1 MKLAGWS
8 LHFYRLPYRRAVTW
22 AYAAESSS
30 DYALL
35 KLTADDGTV
44 GIAEGVVKP
53 ARTGFSPRSLEA
65 TLEDVMLPRLR
76 DVELSDAAAVRRAF
90 DWVDGNRSPRALI
103 DNACWSMRSAA
114 AGKPL
119 WQTWGGK
126 AQVELLWIV
135 TRQKPALMAAEAA
148 GMCRR
153 YGFRHL
159 KLKGGQGRDIDLRVI
174 AEVRAAVGPDVEFS
188 MDANRH
194 YPREGIDGYI
204 RAIADAGVT
213 VVEDPCP
220 LTADREFEK
229 LQRES
234 AVPLLVDF
242 PCTSREDAELFL
254 DRGAHALMIK
264 PGRTGLS
271 EMLEIDALCA
281 KQGCAVSLGM
291 YYESALG
298 TALALQGAA
307 ALSSRLVLPPEHSF
321 FLMLT
326 EQVTHSLP
334 AIKQGRLKLSEEP
347 DLERL
352 VDWKAVKRFS
362 AGAAFSGSRSGRR
375 RRSALP
381 ESRRRARA

>member
-35 KLTADDGTV
+35 KLTADDGTI

-53 ARTGFSPRSLEA
+53 ARTGFSPRSLAA

-76 DVELSDAAAVRRAF
+76 DVELSDVAAVRRAF
-90 DWVDGNRSPRALI
+90 DWVEGNLSARSLV
-103 DNACWSMRSAA
+103 DNACWSLRAAA

-119 WQTWGGK
+119 WQTWGGQ
-126 AQVELLWIV
+126 AEVELLWIV

-148 GMCRR
+148 EMCRK
-153 YGFRHL
+153 YGLRHL
-159 KLKGGQGRDIDLRVI
+159 KLKGGQGRDTDLEVI
-174 AEVRAAVGPDVEFS
+174 AEARAAVGPGVEFS
-188 MDANRH
+188 MDANRA
-194 YPREGIDGYI
+194 YPQEGIADYV

-220 LTADREFEK
+220 LAADRAFEQ
-229 LQRES
+229 LQRDM

-242 PCTSREDAELFL
+242 PCTSRDIAALFL
-254 DRGAHALMIK
+254 DRGARALMLK

-271 EMLEIDALCA
+271 EMREIDALCA
-281 KQGCAVSLGM
+281 QHGAAVSLGM
-291 YYESALG
+291 HYESALG
-298 TALALQGAA
+298 ASLALQGTAGLA
-307 ALSSRLVLPPEHSF
+307 SRLILPAECF

-326 EQVTHSLP
+326 EQVTKSLP
-334 AIKQGRLKLSEEP
+334 AIKDGKLQLSGESN
-347 DLERL
+347 LERL
-352 VDWKAVKRFS
+352 VDWQAVKHF
-362 AGAAFSGSRSGRR
+362 
-375 RRSALP
+375 AL
-381 ESRRRARA
+381 